1 MPLALICSY
10 TSWTMLKKRTY
21 LPDIWSDPFIAAVPV
36 EQAGEVTKY
45 LEEYGDCQC
54 IDIKDSPLPG
64 QDWIEALILSLGNAF
79 ENDEYVAGEVEKLFE
94 TNTTSLSAS
103 GRRMKVLKDILRHI
117 CRGKRLLLF
126 LNQPVSQMRET
137 GFGYLTRFIGS
148 SIGIICIVSSI
159 NDVPPIN
166 QIHYFPIRKSIN
178 EGHPVYISYSRDDS
192 TSLAEMIC
200 TTLESNNVECM
211 FDMRDVPAQ
220 SSIHEFEQAIGK
232 GDLVI
237 VVLSD
242 NYFESPHCM
251 FEMAGVTRQ
260 GDISKR
266 VVFVSNLQ
274 NVKRNKTSHD
284 LILKKWKQRH
294 KEYDNIDAVD
304 VAMQQ
309 EKDDI
314 QAIIDYFPEF
324 WLHAKDDVSFLATN
338 VEADTAAE
346 LSDYIVHLITQKEKE
361 KTIQMQPLHDPINSG
376 NTPSISVRQF
386 GEHSVYIGS
395 INGDVHF
402 GA

>member
-1 MPLALICSY
+1 
-10 TSWTMLKKRTY
+10 MLKKRTY
-21 LPDIWSDPFIAAVPV
+21 LPDIWSEPFIAAVPL

-54 IDIKDSPLPG
+54 IDIKDCPLPG
-64 QDWIEALILSLGNAF
+64 QDWIEALILYLGSAF
-79 ENDEYVAGEVEKLFE
+79 ENDEYVAGEIDKLYQ
-94 TNTTSLSAS
+94 TNTTSLSAA

-117 CRGKRLLLF
+117 CIGKRLLLY

-137 GFGYLTRFIGS
+137 GFVYLSRLIGPS
-148 SIGIICIVSSI
+148 VGIICLVSSI
-159 NDVPPIN
+159 NEVPANN
-166 QIHYFPIRKSIN
+166 QIHYSPIRKYIN
-178 EGHPVYISYSRDDS
+178 EGHPVYISYSREDS
-192 TSLAEMIC
+192 TPLAEMIC
-200 TTLESNNVECM
+200 TNLESNSVECL

-232 GDLVI
+232 GDLVV

-242 NYFESPHCM
+242 NYFESSHCM

-284 LILKKWKQRH
+284 LILKKWKRRH
-294 KEYDNIDAVD
+294 KEYDNIVADD

-314 QAIIDYFPEF
+314 QAILDNFPEF
-324 WLHAKDDVSFLATN
+324 WLHVKDDVSFLATK
-338 VEADTAAE
+338 VETDSAAE

-361 KTIQMQPLHDPINSG
+361 KTVQMQPLHDPINSG
-376 NTPSISVRQF
+376 DTPSIRVRQF
-386 GEHSVYIGS
+386 REPSVYIGS
-395 INGDVHF
+395 INGDVRF
-402 GA
+402 GF